1 MHSCPFSSTRQ
12 NDKRCRPT
20 SSRRRSSASAPTR
33 VGPREKE
40 RCSPRT
46 AEGVSSERSSDERLF
61 PQPANRSSRA
71 GYRRHPRD
79 RAKARSDF
87 APEAPARSPHAD
99 GAWTAGETRDAF
111 RPPAH
116 HRALASQGTDD
127 AKSVTSWTD
136 GSFPS
141 WRSRRID
148 RSASKPLGVS
158 ETKEIWANPVGK
170 PCCLRSS
177 KLGSKRRL
185 RIVFPSNRNPVI
197 WLSLRASRTKT
208 RDCRYGEM
216 VVKIAP
222 EYSVGFERSI
232 VVLPIDEQ
240 QEAGTLDRSRG
251 EDHFPRFDRE
261 TATVETLRSYGAEP
275 SARLQRELANVAP
288 SQISGPLS
296 SSMSVRSSVAIFRL
310 SNGGH
315 LARRG
320 TKAALAPAVLPRS
333 DIEVSRHEGDHGAA
347 PSALA
352 SALRR
357 QRRQDGGSR
366 SLGVWEGIDRGR
378 VCENQTR
385 EADIVVV
392 GAGTAGLLIAV
403 LLSAARTNCI
413 FTLVASFRR
422 RGSRKGSH
430 VVVVE
435 SGGEQQAEDRHPL
448 NEVI

>member
-1 MHSCPFSSTRQ
+1 
-12 NDKRCRPT
+12 
-20 SSRRRSSASAPTR
+20 
-33 VGPREKE
+33 
-40 RCSPRT
+40 
-46 AEGVSSERSSDERLF
+46 
-61 PQPANRSSRA
+61 
-71 GYRRHPRD
+71 
-79 RAKARSDF
+79 
-87 APEAPARSPHAD
+87 
-99 GAWTAGETRDAF
+99 
-111 RPPAH
+111 
-116 HRALASQGTDD
+116 
-127 AKSVTSWTD
+127 
-136 GSFPS
+136 
-141 WRSRRID
+141 
-148 RSASKPLGVS
+148 
-158 ETKEIWANPVGK
+158 
-170 PCCLRSS
+170 
-177 KLGSKRRL
+177 
-185 RIVFPSNRNPVI
+185 
-197 WLSLRASRTKT
+197 
-208 RDCRYGEM
+208 M
-216 VVKIAP
+216 VVKIAT

-296 SSMSVRSSVAIFRL
+296 SSMSLRSSVAIFRL

-385 EADIVVV
+385 EADILVV

-435 SGGEQQAEDRHPL
+435 SGDEQQAEDRHPP
-448 NEVI
+448 NEVVQLGEAYCGVLLTSVRAFP